1 MGYVLPDTPRL
12 GECGVYRNRVAVFL
26 SYCANEACTGHE
38 WRRVRKRGS
47 DDRSGR
53 DRRPID
59 ARHTSYPS
67 SPTVRFVFIIPN
79 YNASLSQRPSFMPLR
94 RLLPFLSC
102 PLCAVDGGS
111 APHPL
116 LRHPFTLHCGHT
128 VCLSHLKTLDPA
140 QRCPLPVCSSTPNPN
155 TARPNIPSSSRVV
168 YLAAVPPPAPIRPTA
183 STSSDQFDQ
192 RVDVTISK
200 LIDVVSRHSKPPS
213 PPADRGE
220 SDLSEEGDSLERL
233 PQTATLPSSDEESEV
248 PILSRTL
255 GHRRRRRPAPEL
267 TPHPTI
273 PNRSE
278 STLTPAT
285 SSTIVSTDSVHDI
298 LSSSGHAGRS
308 CGPPPPTAGGES
320 SDGSDPSTE
329 PPKKRLRR
337 DSRSG
342 EVTDRVAQSRAI
354 EPEAET
360 GNSENANRLR
370 PNRLDAEPRRDPEG
384 DDDDPQ
390 TRIEKELLTEL
401 SCDICFT
408 IYYQPVTT
416 PCQHVS
422 RLLFC
427 FVVFLSN
434 STRTPP
440 GIFAVSWR
448 RHPDVRSGVFVLF
461 YFR

>member
-1 MGYVLPDTPRL
+1 
-12 GECGVYRNRVAVFL
+12 
-26 SYCANEACTGHE
+26 
-38 WRRVRKRGS
+38 
-47 DDRSGR
+47 
-53 DRRPID
+53 
-59 ARHTSYPS
+59 
-67 SPTVRFVFIIPN
+67 
-79 YNASLSQRPSFMPLR
+79 MPLR
-94 RLLPFLSC
+94 RLLPFLFC

-140 QRCPLPVCSSTPNPN
+140 QPCPLPVCSSTPNTE

-168 YLAAVPPPAPIRPTA
+168 YIPAVHPPAPAPQSA
-183 STSSDQFDQ
+183 STSADQFDQ

-213 PPADRGE
+213 PPADQGE
-220 SDLSEEGDSLERL
+220 SDHSDQDDSQER
-233 PQTATLPSSDEESEV
+233 PPPTATLPSSDEDSEY
-248 PILSRTL
+248 PITNRSL

-267 TPHPTI
+267 THQPTI

-278 STLTPAT
+278 STSTPAI
-285 SSTIVSTDSVHDI
+285 SSTTASADPVDDV

-308 CGPPPPTAGGES
+308 CLPPPPNTGGES
-320 SDGSDPSTE
+320 SDGSDPNTE
-329 PPKKRLRR
+329 PPKKRPRR

-354 EPEAET
+354 EPETEI
-360 GNSENANRLR
+360 GYSENANRLQ
-370 PNRLDAEPRRDPEG
+370 PDRLDTEPRRDSEG
-384 DDDDPQ
+384 GDEDPQ

-422 RLLFC
+422 RLLF
-427 FVVFLSN
+427 FVIVFLSTC
-434 STRTPP
+434 TRILS
-440 GIFAVSWR
+440 GIFAVSRW
-448 RHPDVRSGVFVLF
+448 RHPDVRSEVLFYFVLF
-461 YFR
+461 YFH